1 MNKSI
6 AVLAFVVAGQFS
18 LAHASDGVKVLALLT
33 PADQGR
39 LNNSASE
46 MATSDDSSEMMKGL
60 VALADRGS
68 GLHPTL
74 TDDPGEFEIH
84 VRPNHSLVEVDFA
97 SIAGQTAPLTVEGSN
112 FAAGLN
118 GDAQVLSSYQDL
130 PPTYWFGDQAE
141 STFVLANGSV
151 QIVFSQDIE
160 GASMSVAFDEDYKML
175 LPEQGAVLAFG
186 VTLLDGNGLLV
197 GQQSITVLSPT
208 PGGPSFLGILSDIP
222 FRSIIIS
229 STAKTWMFSNLNY
242 DETEVSEMK

>member
-112 FAAGLN
+112 FAVGLN

-151 QIVFSQDIE
+151 QIVFPEDVVAVSLLT
-160 GASMSVAFDEDYKML
+160 STSVKEKL
-175 LPEQGAVLAFG
+175 LPEEDRSIA
-186 VTLLDGNGLLV
+186 TLLLDANGNIMSEDRLSLDGG
-197 GQQSITVLSPT
+197 T
-208 PGGPSFLGILSDIP
+208 SFLGILSDIP
-222 FRSIIIS
+222 FRSVIIS